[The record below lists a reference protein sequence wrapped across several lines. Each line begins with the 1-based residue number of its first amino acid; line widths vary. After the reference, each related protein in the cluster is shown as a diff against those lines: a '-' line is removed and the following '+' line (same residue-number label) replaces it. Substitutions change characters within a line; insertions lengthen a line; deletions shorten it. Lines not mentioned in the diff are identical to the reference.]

1 MQWHYMHYGQHTNC
15 ARHINKTMISP
26 LIAFLTDHAV
36 WLMTASVISLL
47 AGLLLVPVFITRIP
61 VDYFSHSHRHRLSA
75 SSRHPLIRLLIVSSK
90 NLLGIVFIVA
100 GLLMLFL
107 PGQGLLML
115 LAGLIIMNYPGKYAL
130 EGWLIQLPHV
140 LPTINWLR
148 KKYNQPPLLAP
159 SAKREKNS
167 KDVIEG

>member
-1 MQWHYMHYGQHTNC
+1 
-15 ARHINKTMISP
+15 MISS

-36 WLMTASVISLL
+36 WLVTASVISLL

-75 SSRHPLIRLLIVSSK
+75 SSPHPLIRLLIAGSK

-115 LAGLIIMNYPGKYAL
+115 LAGLIIMNYPGKFTL
-130 EGWLIQLPHV
+130 EGWIIKLPHV

-148 KKYNQPPLLAP
+148 AKYNQPPLLAP
-159 SAKREKNS
+159 PGKTEKNS
-167 KDVIEG
+167 QDVIE

>member
-1 MQWHYMHYGQHTNC
+1 
-15 ARHINKTMISP
+15 MISS

-36 WLMTASVISLL
+36 WLVAASAVSLL

-61 VDYFSHSHRHRLSA
+61 VDYFCHSHRHRLSA
-75 SSRHPLIRLLIVSSK
+75 NSRHPLIRLFITGSK
-90 NLLGIVFIVA
+90 NLLGTVFILA

-115 LAGLIIMNYPGKYAL
+115 LAGLIIMNYPGKFAL
-130 EGWLIQLPHV
+130 EGWIIKLPHV

-148 KKYNQPPLLAP
+148 TKYNKPPLLAP
-159 SAKREKNS
+159 PGKTEKS
-167 KDVIEG
+167 SLDVIE

>member
-1 MQWHYMHYGQHTNC
+1 
-15 ARHINKTMISP
+15 MISS
-26 LIAFLTDHAV
+26 LTVFLTDHAV
-36 WLMTASVISLL
+36 WLVTASVISLL

-75 SSRHPLIRLLIVSSK
+75 SSPHPLIRLLIAGSK

-115 LAGLIIMNYPGKYAL
+115 LAGLIIMNYPGKFAL
-130 EGWLIQLPHV
+130 EGWIIKLPHV

-148 KKYNQPPLLAP
+148 AKYNQPPLLAP
-159 SAKREKNS
+159 HCKTEKS
-167 KDVIEG
+167 SQDVIE

>member
-1 MQWHYMHYGQHTNC
+1 
-15 ARHINKTMISP
+15 MISS

-36 WLMTASVISLL
+36 WLMTASVISLV

-90 NLLGIVFIVA
+90 NLLGIVFIAA

-130 EGWLIQLPHV
+130 ERWIILRPRV
-140 LPTINWLR
+140 LPAINWLR
-148 KKYNQPPLLAP
+148 TKYNHPPLFAP
-159 SAKREKNS
+159 TDKQ
-167 KDVIEG
+167 

>member
-1 MQWHYMHYGQHTNC
+1 
-15 ARHINKTMISP
+15 MISS

-36 WLMTASVISLL
+36 WLVTASVISLF

-75 SSRHPLIRLLIVSSK
+75 SSRHPLIRLLIAGSK

-115 LAGLIIMNYPGKYAL
+115 LAGLIIMNYPGKFAL
-130 EGWLIQLPHV
+130 EGWIIKLPHV

-148 KKYNQPPLLAP
+148 AKYSQPPLLGP
-159 SAKREKNS
+159 PDKTEKS
-167 KDVIEG
+167 SQDVIE